1 MGGSSREEVCL
12 MPFARPTLTELI
24 DRVITDISSRV
35 TGVDSAVLRRSLLG
49 IVGQSEAGAVHMLYG
64 YLDWIAKQSIIDTA
78 EKEYLERWAAI
89 WKVIRKTAGFASG
102 QIALSGTAG
111 ASILDGTIVQR
122 QDGVQYK
129 ALGDAVFGGG
139 PLIVP
144 VLAIEAGEVGN
155 FGTGLPIFLLSPIA
169 GVQSTGTTSSALVGG
184 VDVESDERLL
194 ARLLA
199 RIQQPPHGGAKSD
212 YELWALEVAG
222 VTRVWVYP
230 LQMGVGT
237 VTVLFVCDD
246 EVSIIPSPAKVVE
259 VQAYIDARRPVT
271 AEVFAAAPIADPLNM
286 NIKLS
291 PNTTVVQNAVRA
303 ELADLLDRDA
313 EPGGPIF
320 ISRLRE
326 AVSLAAGEGNNQ
338 IVTPTADVTHATGH
352 MATLG
357 TLTFS
362 SL

>member
-1 MGGSSREEVCL
+1 

-35 TGVDSAVLRRSLLG
+35 TGIDSAVLRRSLLG

-89 WKVIRKTAGFASG
+89 WKVIRKTAGYASG
-102 QIALSGTAG
+102 QVAFSGTSG
-111 ASILDGTIVQR
+111 ASILAGTIIQR

-129 ALGDAVFGGG
+129 VLGDAVFTGG

-144 VLAIEAGEVGN
+144 VLAIEAGEAGN
-155 FGTGLPIFLLSPIA
+155 FGASLPIFLLSPIA
-169 GVQSTGTTSSALVGG
+169 GVQSTATTSTKIEGG
-184 VDVESDERLL
+184 VDVESDESLL
-194 ARLLA
+194 SRLLA
-199 RIQQPPHGGAKSD
+199 RIQQPPHGGAEHD
-212 YELWALEVAG
+212 YEQWALEVAG

-230 LQMGVGT
+230 LQMGAGT
-237 VTVLFVCDD
+237 VTVLFVCDED
-246 EVSIIPSPAKVVE
+246 VSIIPSPAKVAE
-259 VQAYIDARRPVT
+259 VQAYIDSPLRRPVT
-271 AEVFAAAPIADPLNM
+271 AEVFVAAPVADPLDM

-291 PNTTVVQNAVRA
+291 PNSTAVQNAVRA
-303 ELADLLDRDA
+303 ELADLIGRDSA
-313 EPGGPIF
+313 PGAPIL

-326 AVSLAAGEGNNQ
+326 AVSLAAGENNNQ
-338 IVTPTADVTHATGH
+338 IVTPTVDVTHATGH